1 METKTM
7 TWWGNNLSNYN
18 FWKSRII
25 AEENNQE
32 KQLNYGEYI
41 RQGVRDMSYKKAI
54 KKHELEQ
61 QNAEAAQ
68 KLVDVVGKVFKDAEE
83 NIVTKPKH
91 YHNFEIEPSDFIMK
105 NQLSFWKGNIVK
117 YASRAGLKEYDGM
130 DKVESEITD
139 LRKAIRY
146 AEMRINQLEGK
157 LPNAIS

>member
-7 TWWGNNLSNYN
+7 SWWGNSKPNLN
-18 FWKSRII
+18 FWR
-25 AEENNQE
+25 
-32 KQLNYGEYI
+32 L
-41 RQGVRDMSYKKAI
+41 RVSYKKAI

-61 QNAEAAQ
+61 KNAEAAQ
-68 KLVDVVGKVFKDAEE
+68 KLVDVVGKVFKDAED
-83 NIVTKPKH
+83 IVTKPKH
-91 YHNFEIEPSDFIMK
+91 YHDFEIEPSDFIMK

-117 YASRAGLKEYDGM
+117 YASRAGLKVYDGM
-130 DKVESEITD
+130 DEVESEITD

>member
-7 TWWGNNLSNYN
+7 TWWGNNISNYN

-68 KLVDVVGKVFKDAEE
+68 KLVDVVGKVFKDAED
-83 NIVTKPKH
+83 IVTKPKH
-91 YHNFEIEPSDFIMK
+91 YHDFEIEPSDFIMK

-117 YASRAGLKEYDGM
+117 YASRAGLKVYDGM
-130 DKVESEITD
+130 DEVESEITD